1 MPIPM
6 IMISVVLAKVV
17 NLRVKVHNFHKSAAG
32 ASKVMVD
39 NSFFDAGGIV
49 SEPLPQEKAAV
60 TIQNFY
66 RRRRGD
72 TRLSRNS
79 GIADVVSSV
88 GPAAVGA
95 WLVVSALVS
104 SQILLVR
111 AAMILNQVGSP
122 PITTQPNKHHLSLA
136 RPYL

>member
-1 MPIPM
+1 M
-6 IMISVVLAKVV
+6 
-17 NLRVKVHNFHKSAAG
+17 HNFHKSAAG

-72 TRLSRNS
+72 TRISRNS

-104 SQILLVR
+104 SQILLVW
-111 AAMILNQVGSP
+111 AAKS
-122 PITTQPNKHHLSLA
+122 
-136 RPYL
+136 